1 MPFSGF
7 DSRRGATAV
16 PSAFFQDLLPAIDH
30 LGELKISLYAL
41 HRLERQEAP
50 QPYLDPEA
58 VLGDADFTAGFGETP
73 AEREAAIADSLERAV
88 ARGTM
93 LRGVFRSGEKEQT
106 LYLLNSPR
114 GRAAL
119 RGLEEGRWGPDDDEV
134 PEPLPERP
142 NIFQLYE
149 KNIGPLTPLLAETL
163 RDAEAEYPADWI
175 EDAIGIA
182 LENNVRRWRY
192 VDAILRSWREKGRDD
207 RENRQDAETDGRKYI
222 EGEFSDFIER

>member
-7 DSRRGATAV
+7 ESNRGATAV
-16 PSAFFQDLLPAIDH
+16 PSAFFHDLLPAIDH

-73 AEREAAIADSLERAV
+73 AERKAAIADSLERAV
-88 ARGTM
+88 ARGIL
-93 LRGVFRSGEKEQT
+93 LRGVFRGGEEEQM

-119 RGLEEGRWGPDDDEV
+119 RGLEEGRWGPDDEEI

-149 KNIGPLTPLLAETL
+149 KNIGPLTPLLADTL
-163 RDAEAEYPADWI
+163 REAEAEYPPEWI
-175 EDAIGIA
+175 EDALAIA
-182 LENNVRRWRY
+182 LSNNVRKWRY
-192 VDAILRSWREKGRDD
+192 VEAILHSWREKGRND
-207 RENRQDAETDGRKYI
+207 REDRQAAETSGRKYI
-222 EGEFSDFIER
+222 EGEFSEFIER

>member
-7 DSRRGATAV
+7 ETQRGVTGI
-16 PSAFFQDLLPAIDH
+16 PNAFFQDLLPEIDH

-41 HRLERQEAP
+41 RRLGLQEAP
-50 QPYLDPEA
+50 YLDRTDILADEA
-58 VLGDADFTAGFGETP
+58 FIAGLGETP
-73 AEREAAIADSLERAV
+73 DRREADLSEALDRAV
-88 ARGTM
+88 ARGTL
-93 LRGVFRSGEKEQT
+93 LRADVGDGEAVRT
-106 LYLLNSPR
+106 LYLLNSQR

-119 RGLEEGRWGPDDDEV
+119 RGLEEGQWSPDEDRLPD
-134 PEPLPERP
+134 PTPERP

-149 KNIGPLTPLLAETL
+149 KNIGPLSPMLAETL
-163 RDAEAEYPADWI
+163 RDAEAEYPVEWI

-207 RENRQDAETDGRKYI
+207 GENRQTAETDGRKYI
-222 EGEFSDFIER
+222 EGELSDFIER